1 MPRVVKD
8 AMISVGALAL
18 LLLALV
24 SVDSRLRE
32 HASNLLTTPPS
43 QGELV
48 RVGRQVENVSTVVY
62 KAARDQSIE
71 HSAMVIFG
79 VAATVLLVFMLRT

>member
-1 MPRVVKD
+1 MPRVFKD

-32 HASNLLTTPPS
+32 YATDVLTTPPS
-43 QGELV
+43 QGELA
-48 RVGRQVENVSTVVY
+48 RVGHQVENVSTVVY
-62 KAARDQSIE
+62 KAARDKSIE

-79 VAATVLLVFMLRT
+79 VAASVLLVFMLRT